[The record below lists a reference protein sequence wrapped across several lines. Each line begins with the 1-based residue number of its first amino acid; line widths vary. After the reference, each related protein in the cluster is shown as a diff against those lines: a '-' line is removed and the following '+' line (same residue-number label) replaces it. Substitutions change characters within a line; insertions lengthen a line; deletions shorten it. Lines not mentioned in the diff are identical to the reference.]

1 MIFELAQILAAV
13 YMEAER
19 SKEKKQRLFWFQT
32 ERPRQKAT
40 SLIMASQ
47 RSMNFWQE
55 FLLNSKNQITHYIQ
69 YLSFLKNI

>member
-47 RSMNFWQE
+47 RSMNF
-55 FLLNSKNQITHYIQ
+55 
-69 YLSFLKNI
+69 